1 MQGGWYEWI
10 VKEGGELDYE
20 TDSELDEWMT
30 NEQTNIYVAH
40 KGIFAPVFKKS
51 TIITIHISYSY
62 AQTISKKY
70 RI

>member
-30 NEQTNIYVAH
+30 DEQTNISVAH
-40 KGIFAPVFKKS
+40 KGIFAPVFKQS
-51 TIITIHISYSY
+51 TIITISYIHMHR
-62 AQTISKKY
+62 Q
-70 RI
+70 

>member
-30 NEQTNIYVAH
+30 NEQTNISVAH
-40 KGIFAPVFKKS
+40 KGGFAPVFKKS
-51 TIITIHISYSY
+51 TIITISYNHTHR
-62 AQTISKKY
+62 Q
-70 RI
+70 